1 MTTTAADIKG
11 RFMALVQS
19 ALPWEP
25 EENEAV
31 KDARAKRRK
40 RDHTPSPS
48 PDEAGGRGA
57 DLVIPIIEDCPLYI
71 DDTGTAF
78 VWIGGKL
85 HPLDTKNRELA
96 EVITFQCRET
106 TGKFPGKEAV
116 NTAISYFAEK
126 ARREGEPLE
135 LFNRVGERDGL
146 YYYDLGNGR
155 AVEIGP
161 GSWRIITAPVMFR
174 RMNHQQAQPD
184 PIPGGDPWRFFEFCR
199 LPKELHLLAMVTICT
214 CFIPRISH
222 PAIHV
227 TGSQGAGKSFASRL
241 LKQLVDPSAVMLSTM
256 PRKIED
262 MLLLIWRY
270 YVPIFDNVSGFNAEI
285 GDVFCSIISGGV
297 IEKRTLHT
305 DSDTTI
311 MKASGVIVF
320 SSITSLHSRP
330 DLHER
335 TIKLELERIPKGE
348 RRTER
353 HLWGDFEA
361 ALPGILGGVFD
372 LLAKAMQIFPNVEL
386 QELPRMADYAC
397 HGFSI
402 AEAMGSRGAEF
413 MMDYTGNATLATA
426 ELLENDSFFSAIV
439 QAMERPGPGGLSGT
453 FKEVLSELS
462 EIAAPGGSGSR
473 ALEKDRS
480 FPSSP
485 RSFRKYLERLK
496 VPLEDMSISY
506 EIDNHRTNKGRAAV
520 EFRKRNPEPSQAA
533 APDQQAHALDDL
545 VFDDGEIF

>member
-1 MTTTAADIKG
+1 MTATAADVKA
-11 RFMALVQS
+11 RFMALVPD
-19 ALPWEP
+19 AMPWEP
-25 EENEAV
+25 EDTEAV
-31 KDARAKRRK
+31 KDARQKRRK
-40 RDHTPSPS
+40 RDKAASS
-48 PDEAGGRGA
+48 RDEAVRGV
-57 DLVIPIIEDCPLYI
+57 DLVFPIIGGCRLYV
-71 DDTGTAF
+71 DESGGGF

-85 HPLDTKNRELA
+85 QALDAKNKELA
-96 EVITFQCRET
+96 EVITYQCREI
-106 TGKFPGKEAV
+106 TGKFPSKESV
-116 NTAISYFAEK
+116 NTAISYYSEK

-146 YYYDLGNGR
+146 FYYDLLNGR
-155 AVEIGP
+155 AVRIAP
-161 GSWRIITAPVMFR
+161 GSWQTVQAPVMFR

-184 PIPGGDPWRFFEFCR
+184 PQPGGDPWRFFDFCR

-320 SSITSLHSRP
+320 SSITSLHDRP

-335 TIKLELERIPKGE
+335 TIKLELERIPKEE

-353 HLWGDFEA
+353 RLWGEFEA

-372 LLAKAMQIFPNVEL
+372 LVAKAMHIFPNVEL
-386 QELPRMADYAC
+386 QALPRMADYATW
-397 HGFSI
+397 GYAV
-402 AEAMGSRGAEF
+402 AEAMGGRGAEF
-413 MMDYTGNATLATA
+413 LMDYTGNATLATA
-426 ELLENDSFFSAIV
+426 ELLEHNTFFASIV

-453 FKEVLSELS
+453 FKEVLSELV
-462 EIAAPGGSGSR
+462 EIAAPGGSGIK

-480 FPSSP
+480 FPSSA
-485 RSFRKYLERLK
+485 RSFRKHLERLK
-496 VPLEDMSISY
+496 VPLEDMGLVYI
-506 EIDNHRTNKGRAAV
+506 IDNHRTNKGRAAV
-520 EFRKRNPEPSQAA
+520 EFRKRDAD
-533 APDQQAHALDDL
+533 PDRESPKIDDL
-545 VFDDGEIF
+545 VFDDGELAP

>member
-1 MTTTAADIKG
+1 MTATAADVKD
-11 RFMALVQS
+11 RFMALVPS
-19 ALPWEP
+19 AFPWEP
-25 EENEAV
+25 EETEAV
-31 KDARAKRRK
+31 KDAREKRRK
-40 RDHTPSPS
+40 RDHAPSSS
-48 PDEAGGRGA
+48 PDEVGRGA
-57 DLVIPIIEDCPLYI
+57 DLVIPIYEDCPLYI

-78 VWIGGKL
+78 IWIGGKL
-85 HPLDTKNRELA
+85 HSLDTKNRELV
-96 EVITFQCRET
+96 EVTTYQCREI
-106 TGKFPGKEAV
+106 TGKFPSKEAV
-116 NTAISYFAEK
+116 NTAISYYAEK

-199 LPKELHLLAMVTICT
+199 LKKELYLLVMVTICT
-214 CFIPRISH
+214 CFIAKIPH

-227 TGSQGAGKSFASRL
+227 NGTQGSGKSFFTRMF
-241 LKQLVDPSAVMLSTM
+241 KWVIDPSAIMLSTM

-270 YVPIFDNVSGFNAEI
+270 YVPIFDNVSGFNAET

-311 MKASGVIVF
+311 MKASGVIIY
-320 SSITSLHSRP
+320 SSITSLHDRP

-335 TIKLELERIPKGE
+335 TIKIELERIPKEERHTE
-348 RRTER
+348 RR
-353 HLWGDFEA
+353 LWGEFEA
-361 ALPGILGGVFD
+361 ALPEILGGVFD
-372 LLAKAMQIFPNVEL
+372 LIAKAMQIFPNVEL
-386 QELPRMADYAC
+386 HELPRMADYATW
-397 HGFSI
+397 GFAI
-402 AEAMGSRGAEF
+402 AEAMGGRGAEF
-413 MMDYTGNATLATA
+413 ILDYTGNATLATA
-426 ELLENDSFFSAIV
+426 DLLEHNTFFSSIV

-453 FKEVLSELS
+453 FKEVLSVLS

-485 RSFRKYLERLK
+485 RSFRKHLERLK
-496 VPLEDMSISY
+496 VPLEDMGLTY
-506 EIDNHRTNKGRAAV
+506 TIDNHRTNKGRAAV
-520 EFRKRNPEPSQAA
+520 EFRKRNPEP
-533 APDQQAHALDDL
+533 DQQAPALDDI
-545 VFDDGEIF
+545 VFDEAEIPFS

>member
-1 MTTTAADIKG
+1 MTETAADAKG
-11 RFMALVQS
+11 RFIALVPS

-25 EENEAV
+25 EEAEAV
-31 KDARAKRRK
+31 KDAREKRRK
-40 RDHTPSPS
+40 RDHDPTSS
-48 PDEAGGRGA
+48 SEETGGRGA
-57 DLVIPIIEDCPLYI
+57 ELVFPIIGDCRLYA

-78 VWIGGKL
+78 VWIGDKL

-96 EVITFQCRET
+96 EVVTFQCRET
-106 TGKFPGKEAV
+106 TGKFPSKEAV
-116 NTAISYFAEK
+116 NTAISYFSEK

-155 AVEIGP
+155 AVEIRP
-161 GSWRIITAPVMFR
+161 GSWRIVTAPVMFR

-184 PIPGGDPWRFFEFCR
+184 PIPSGDPWRFFEFCR

-320 SSITSLHSRP
+320 SSITSLHDRP

-335 TIKLELERIPKGE
+335 TIKLELERIPKEE

-353 HLWGDFEA
+353 RLWGEFEA

-372 LLAKAMQIFPNVEL
+372 LVAKAMQIFPNVEL
-386 QELPRMADYAC
+386 KELPRMADYAC
-397 HGFSI
+397 HGFSLG
-402 AEAMGSRGAEF
+402 EAMGGRGAEF
-413 MMDYTGNATLATA
+413 MMDYTGNATLATT
-426 ELLENDSFFSAIV
+426 ELLEHNTFFSSIV

-462 EIAAPGGSGSR
+462 EIAAPKESELK
-473 ALEKDRS
+473 ALEKDKS

-485 RSFRKYLERLK
+485 RSFRKHLERLK
-496 VPLEDMSISY
+496 VPLEDMSITY
-506 EIDNHRTNKGRAAV
+506 TIDNHRTNKGRAAV
-520 EFRKRNPEPSQAA
+520 EFCKRDLEPNQTSG
-533 APDQQAHALDDL
+533 PDKGAVALDDL

>member
-1 MTTTAADIKG
+1 MENQNLKSIFMDLAA
-11 RFMALVQS
+11 AAV
-19 ALPWEP
+19 PWQP
-25 EENEAV
+25 EESAVTEAI
-31 KDARAKRRK
+31 KDATEQRRK
-40 RDHTPSPS
+40 RERAASVPEES
-48 PDEAGGRGA
+48 GGRGA
-57 DLVIPIIEDCPLYI
+57 ELVFPIIGGCRLYA

-78 VWIGGKL
+78 IWIGEKL
-85 HPLDTKNRELA
+85 HALDTKNRELA
-96 EVITFQCRET
+96 EVITYQCRET
-106 TGKFPGKEAV
+106 TGKFPSKEAV
-116 NTAISYFAEK
+116 NTAISYYSEK
-126 ARREGEPLE
+126 ARRDGEPLE
-135 LFNRVGERDGL
+135 LFNRVGERDGR
-146 YYYDLGNGR
+146 YYYDLLNGR
-155 AVEIGP
+155 AVELSP
-161 GSWRIITAPVMFR
+161 GSWRIVPAPVMFR

-184 PIPGGDPWRFFEFCR
+184 PKPGGDPWRFFEFCR

-227 TGSQGAGKSFASRL
+227 TGSQGSGKSFASRL

-320 SSITSLHSRP
+320 SSITSLHDRP

-335 TIKLELERIPKGE
+335 TIKLELERIPKEE

-353 HLWGDFEA
+353 RLWSEFEA
-361 ALPGILGGVFD
+361 ALPEILGGVFD
-372 LLAKAMQIFPNVEL
+372 LIAKSMLIFPKVEL

-397 HGFSI
+397 HGYAI
-402 AEAMGSRGAEF
+402 GEAMAPGQGSQFLR
-413 MMDYTGNATLATA
+413 DYTGNATLATA
-426 ELLENDSFFSAIV
+426 ELLEHNTFFSSII

-453 FKEVLSELS
+453 FKEVLCELS
-462 EIAAPGGSGSR
+462 EIAAPGGSGLK
-473 ALEKDRS
+473 ALEKDRT

-485 RSFRKYLERLK
+485 RSFRKHLDRLR
-496 VPLEDMSISY
+496 VPLEDMGLTY
-506 EIDNHRTNKGRAAV
+506 LIDNHRTNKGRAAV
-520 EFRKRNPEPSQAA
+520 EFRKRDLDPNQKRPG
-533 APDQQAHALDDL
+533 LDDL
-545 VFDDGEIF
+545 VFDDGELVP

>member
-1 MTTTAADIKG
+1 MTATAADVKW
-11 RFMALVQS
+11 RFMALVSS
-19 ALPWEP
+19 AVTWEP
-25 EENEAV
+25 EEAEAV
-31 KDARAKRRK
+31 KDAREKRRK
-40 RDHTPSPS
+40 RDLAPSSS

-57 DLVIPIIEDCPLYI
+57 DLVIPIIGDCPLYV

-78 VWIGGKL
+78 VWIGEKL

-96 EVITFQCRET
+96 EVITYQCREI
-106 TGKFPGKEAV
+106 TGKFPSKEAV

-126 ARREGEPLE
+126 ARREGVSLE

-161 GSWRIITAPVMFR
+161 GAWRIITAPVMFR

-184 PIPGGDPWRFFEFCR
+184 PLPGGDPWRFFEFCR

-320 SSITSLHSRP
+320 SSITSLHDRP

-335 TIKLELERIPKGE
+335 TIKLELERIPKEERQTE
-348 RRTER
+348 RR
-353 HLWGDFEA
+353 LWGEFEA

-372 LLAKAMQIFPNVEL
+372 LIAKAMQIFPNVEL
-386 QELPRMADYAC
+386 QELPRMADYATW
-397 HGFSI
+397 GYAI
-402 AEAMGSRGAEF
+402 AEAMGGRGAGF
-413 MMDYTGNATLATA
+413 MIDYTGNATLATA
-426 ELLENDSFFSAIV
+426 DLLEHNTFFSSIV

-453 FKEVLSELS
+453 FKEILCELL
-462 EIAAPGGSGSR
+462 EIAAPGGSGAR

-485 RSFRKYLERLK
+485 RSFRKHLERLK
-496 VPLEDMSISY
+496 VPLEDMGITY
-506 EIDNHRTNKGRAAV
+506 TIDNHRTNKGRAAV
-520 EFRKRNPEPSQAA
+520 EFRKRDPEPKQNT
-533 APDQQAHALDDL
+533 APDQEAPDLDDM
-545 VFDDGEIF
+545 VFEEGEIF